1 MPDSRITTVDVLS
14 LSSVM
19 PPAPSVPFSP
29 RKPFDFTAAV
39 EAVCRDMCGRL
50 DAFGHIDLDRVAIC
64 FAQTRSR
71 ATHGIQAK
79 LTPLRFEHG
88 GLFSN
93 RNGET
98 WTLQRVFLAQ
108 REMLYLL
115 TFYLPRFLD
124 QSFEEKLITILHELY
139 HISPKFN
146 GDIRRFQG
154 RCHAHSNSQKEYD
167 RWMAEFAKQYLAMR
181 PAAKLLRFLKNDFRT
196 LKERH
201 GQVIGLQVPIPR
213 LIRTAARAA

>member
-1 MPDSRITTVDVLS
+1 MPAAS
-14 LSSVM
+14 
-19 PPAPSVPFSP
+19 A
-29 RKPFDFTAAV
+29 PFDFTTAIAAL
-39 EAVCRDMCGRL
+39 CRDICTRHE
-50 DAFGHIDLDRVAIC
+50 AFRHIDLDRVAVC

-71 ATHGIQAK
+71 ALHGIQAK

-88 GLFSN
+88 GLFST
-93 RNGET
+93 RGHET
-98 WTLQRVFLAQ
+98 WTLQRVFLAR

-124 QSFEEKLITILHELY
+124 LSFEEKLITILHELY

-146 GDIRRFQG
+146 GDIRRFTG
-154 RCHAHSNSQKEYD
+154 RCHAHSTSQKEYD
-167 RWMAEFAKQYLAMR
+167 RWMAEFAKQYLAQR
-181 PAAKLLRFLKNDFRT
+181 PPARLLKFLKSDFRT

-213 LIRTAARAA
+213 LIKVAARAA